1 MPPVDDERAKNIYR
15 LMVLTAWV
23 DGKVEASEALA
34 VHEIVTASAIFKDIG
49 SKSELSK
56 AIKTSIDEKGI
67 DTTLRE
73 TAAALKDRGDR
84 ELAFRY
90 CARVLDADGE
100 MGAEEADAL
109 ATLQDLFALSGED
122 VKRLMANLHG

>member
-1 MPPVDDERAKNIYR
+1 MMDSERARNIYR

-34 VHEIVTASAIFKDIG
+34 VHEIVTASAIFSDMG

-56 AIKTSIDEKGI
+56 AVKASIDAKGF
-67 DTTLRE
+67 DATLRE
-73 TAAALKDRGDR
+73 TAAALKDREDR

-100 MGAEEADAL
+100 LGAEEAEAL
-109 ATLQDLFALSGED
+109 ATLQELFALSGED
-122 VKRLMANLHG
+122 VKRLMANLH